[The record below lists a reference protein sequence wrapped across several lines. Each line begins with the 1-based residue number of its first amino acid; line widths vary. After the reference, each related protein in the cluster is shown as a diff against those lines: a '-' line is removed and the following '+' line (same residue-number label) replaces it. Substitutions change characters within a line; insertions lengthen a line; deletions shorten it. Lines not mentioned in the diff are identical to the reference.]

1 MQHKTILGVEWT
13 ARRIQSVVGV
23 VVVVLLYMT
32 GFLWPLLRFVIS
44 FAALCALVATLI
56 LMYKSVKPHLTRE
69 AEAKYRPRLEFGLPL
84 ISGAA
89 TLFLFLLLPIIPEDA
104 ELPSTPDPVIVA
116 IPPSVVD
123 VVDVRKRDAT
133 KAYWDAYCKLNGEF
147 ASRLRRPAPKTPQEM
162 LHYLEESD
170 KIVFDFLSRSSALNT
185 DNVDRDVIVFVSKDQ
200 PLGAEARHHLAD
212 GRLHL
217 ARLISHNE
225 SSQGWMAY
233 FNYSAEGLLGK
244 QSSLDQ
250 AMATASDLEKEFI
263 AAMQRFE
270 GTEEKVG
277 GMVEA
282 EIKLRHTMH
291 ERYGLSLPALVES
304 APQE

>member
-185 DNVDRDVIVFVSKDQ
+185 DNVD
-200 PLGAEARHHLAD
+200 
-212 GRLHL
+212 
-217 ARLISHNE
+217 
-225 SSQGWMAY
+225 
-233 FNYSAEGLLGK
+233 
-244 QSSLDQ
+244 
-250 AMATASDLEKEFI
+250 TAL
-263 AAMQRFE
+263 
-270 GTEEKVG
+270 
-277 GMVEA
+277 
-282 EIKLRHTMH
+282 
-291 ERYGLSLPALVES
+291 
-304 APQE
+304 